1 MIVGARRATLLT
13 TLALLLATPLGEAEV
28 TSWSDYQGKGEIQ
41 IAVQDVNM
49 NILMEQTFRKPSTM
63 LLSLDILGLKQR
75 ILMDGNVEQTYNPA
89 QGLIIERRFLNLEK
103 AESNPMVGAQASMED
118 LGRRIR
124 EAKSGKVVGEET
136 VIGFA
141 CQVME
146 LETKELMQR
155 LAPGGVLSSPKTL
168 ESLGPTVKAW
178 LCRDFGIPVKVEM
191 IGTDGKPAMSFR
203 FTELKV
209 NTGVRKESLSLEAPR
224 GTRRIS
230 VTADLTDPEWEPKLN
245 GEVRKAMGQD
255 EKPAGEKKKE

>member
-1 MIVGARRATLLT
+1 MIVGARRAALLT
-13 TLALLLATPLGEAEV
+13 GFALLLAAPARTAEV
-28 TSWSDYQGKGEIQ
+28 MNWSDYQGKGEIQ

-89 QGLIIERRFLNLEK
+89 QGLIIEKRFLNLEK
-103 AESNPMVGAQASMED
+103 AEANPMVGAQASMED

-124 EAKSGKVVGEET
+124 EAKSGKIVGGET
-136 VIGFA
+136 VIGYA
-141 CQVME
+141 CQLVE
-146 LETKELMQR
+146 IETKELMQG
-155 LAPGGVLSSPKTL
+155 LAAGGVLNSRKTL

-178 LCRDFGIPVKVEM
+178 LCRDFGIPVKIE
-191 IGTDGKPAMSFR
+191 ITGADGKPAMSFR

-209 NTGVRKESLSLEAPR
+209 NTGVRKETLSLEAPR
-224 GTRRIS
+224 GTRRVS

-245 GEVRKAMGQD
+245 TDLRKALGQGD
-255 EKPAGEKKKE
+255 KPAGAKAN